1 MYVRY
6 KLVSSYAR
14 YCIRILMIKVTNYQ
28 GFKSI
33 VVGISSG
40 KLLITATI
48 STGREDNSTSFGHWS
63 VRVLFRVGS
72 TLSTTP
78 DRRNAG
84 TLNC

>member
-1 MYVRY
+1 MDVRY

-14 YCIRILMIKVTNYQ
+14 YCIHILMIKVTNYQ

-40 KLLITATI
+40 KLLIMATI

-63 VRVLFRVGS
+63 GRVCSASEAHCRQRLTDGMPAR
-72 TLSTTP
+72 
-78 DRRNAG
+78 
-84 TLNC
+84 